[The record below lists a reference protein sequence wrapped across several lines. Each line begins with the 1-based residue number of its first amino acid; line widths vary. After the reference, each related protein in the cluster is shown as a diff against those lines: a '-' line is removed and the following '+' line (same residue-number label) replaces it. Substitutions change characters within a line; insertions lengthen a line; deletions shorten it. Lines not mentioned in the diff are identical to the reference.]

1 MERQKQPK
9 TPEQLSEAELAELL
23 EIASAPCD
31 HTGKPAVDGYL
42 TAMHERGSVRNIDYM
57 PPLHIG
63 HYRGLAQM
71 MPQLYPNTSPED
83 LDVIAVA
90 DAAAFGELASY
101 TFEPRYALAELDWQL
116 LEPYLFGAE
125 RPPRLIW
132 HGREQSPAFIARQQL
147 GAPRQVQL
155 LAATEATLNIRSGE
169 ALQQVIERFG
179 LSDQEFLTCCQL
191 ALLAHNST
199 NALASAALQDAR
211 LLERLLQIPDMLASV
226 QHAAREAF
234 MSEAAWSNCTS
245 QYSPELLNELLPG
258 EMRSTLVA
266 NSIKERPRIPAE
278 YMLSYTSKEEIIGS
292 VFRKILELLAAPSGK
307 ERYWNKS
314 DVAEHYGLDSTPWR
328 LAEMERRHGLVSTFI
343 AAADMWP
350 SGDTVSEYPATCR
363 RLIDTIDPQLD
374 ALLGD
379 YASAHNG
386 IRPWPIEGWSGA
398 PEERAIV
405 DEMLAE
411 QAADNQ
417 QFYVAKAA
425 LENYLAAVA
434 PGK

>member
-1 MERQKQPK
+1 MERQKQRT
-9 TPEQLSEAELAELL
+9 TPEQLSDAKLAELL
-23 EIASAPCD
+23 EVAAAPCGPA
-31 HTGKPAVDGYL
+31 GKPAVHAYVAAL
-42 TAMHERGSVRNIDYM
+42 HERGSVRTIDYM

-71 MPQLYPNTSPED
+71 MPQLYPRTSPED
-83 LDVIAVA
+83 LNAIAVA

-132 HGREQSPAFIARQQL
+132 HGREQSPAFIERQQL

-199 NALASAALQDAR
+199 NALASAALQDAQ
-211 LLERLLQIPDMLASV
+211 LLERLLQIPDMLPSV

-234 MSEAAWSNCTS
+234 MSESAWSNCTS

-258 EMRSTLVA
+258 ETRSTLVA
-266 NSIKERPRIPAE
+266 NSIKEQPRIPAE
-278 YMLSYTSKEEIIGS
+278 YMLSYTSKGEIIDS
-292 VFRKILELLAAPSGK
+292 VFKKIAELLTAPSGK
-307 ERYWNKS
+307 EQYRNKI
-314 DVAEHYGLDSTPWR
+314 DIAEHYNLDSTPWR
-328 LAEMERRHGLVSTFI
+328 LAEMERRYGLVSTFT

-350 SGDTVSEYPATCR
+350 SGGVMSGYAATCR
-363 RLIDTIDPQLD
+363 QLISGIDPQLD
-374 ALLGD
+374 TLLGD
-379 YASAHNG
+379 YEAAHGG

-398 PEERAIV
+398 PEEQAIV

-411 QAADNQ
+411 QAAEQ
-417 QFYVAKAA
+417 QRFHAAKAA

-434 PGK
+434 R